1 MAGKIH
7 NLRLAVRR
15 IDGIEIP
22 AGEVFSFWRQVGRTT
37 RRRGFVS
44 GRELR
49 EGCIIPSIG
58 GGLCQLSNALYD
70 AALKA
75 GLEIIERHPHTQVIA
90 GSLAE
95 SGRDAT
101 VFWNYVDLRFRTQ
114 TALRIEAHLDEN
126 SLTIKFRGTKCG
138 APAAVR
144 SLSRP
149 ASHLNNCASCG
160 EIDCFRGATE
170 QTDIEFGRSAFLVDE
185 FSPEFDRYVQQERSP
200 DDVLF
205 VPLDGKRF
213 GKANYAWSFDGFR
226 NVRQSITFTAVR
238 SLRSRRLAAQ
248 GAARQRDLLAN
259 YRKLAEIYA
268 RWLSHDVMHITVQQ
282 NLLPFLWENGELG
295 GRTFD
300 VLMTALPMG
309 ELQTRLDRAA
319 ALHPEST
326 TLGDFRADDR
336 LVALEAVALRHARRI
351 ITPHSEIA
359 KLFPRRAHR
368 LEWVMPKAEN
378 VRKISGPRPSIVF
391 PAATVGR
398 KGCYELRE
406 ATRGMDVQIVLLGP
420 DIEGRNFWS
429 GRNMARGS
437 GNWREIADMVVL
449 PAFVE
454 HRPRRILQAIAYGI
468 PVIAS
473 EACGV
478 EGLPGVTTVRAGD
491 AVELREAII
500 THLAERQVFSA

>member
-1 MAGKIH
+1 
-7 NLRLAVRR
+7 
-15 IDGIEIP
+15 
-22 AGEVFSFWRQVGRTT
+22 
-37 RRRGFVS
+37 
-44 GRELR
+44 
-49 EGCIIPSIG
+49 
-58 GGLCQLSNALYD
+58 
-70 AALKA
+70 
-75 GLEIIERHPHTQVIA
+75 
-90 GSLAE
+90 
-95 SGRDAT
+95 
-101 VFWNYVDLRFRTQ
+101 
-114 TALRIEAHLDEN
+114 
-126 SLTIKFRGTKCG
+126 
-138 APAAVR
+138 
-144 SLSRP
+144 
-149 ASHLNNCASCG
+149 
-160 EIDCFRGATE
+160 
-170 QTDIEFGRSAFLVDE
+170 
-185 FSPEFDRYVQQERSP
+185 
-200 DDVLF
+200 
-205 VPLDGKRF
+205 
-213 GKANYAWSFDGFR
+213 
-226 NVRQSITFTAVR
+226 
-238 SLRSRRLAAQ
+238 
-248 GAARQRDLLAN
+248 
-259 YRKLAEIYA
+259 
-268 RWLSHDVMHITVQQ
+268 MHITVQQ

-300 VLMTALPMG
+300 VLMTALPIG

-500 THLAERQVFSA
+500 THLAERQVFLA